1 MRGKC
6 YIFSAPSGSGKST
19 IIGKLMQHAELNL
32 CFSIS
37 ATSRAP
43 RGTEKNGVEYF
54 FLTPQ
59 EFREKISR
67 GEFLEYEEVYP
78 DYFYG
83 TLLEQV
89 ENLLDQGKNVMFDV
103 DVKGGINIKKHY
115 ADQAVSFFI
124 QAPSLQVLEQ
134 RLRSRATDSEEMIQK
149 RLGKAEYEMTFAP
162 QFDHI
167 IVNDNLDNAV
177 QQVYNIIG

>member
-19 IIGKLMQHAELNL
+19 IIGKLMQHPELNL

-43 RGTEKNGVEYF
+43 RGTEQNGKEYF

-59 EFREKISR
+59 EFRDRIAQ
-67 GEFLEYEEVYP
+67 GAFLEYEEVYP
-78 DYFYG
+78 DHFYG

-89 ENLLDQGKNVMFDV
+89 ENLLDQGRNVMFDV
-103 DVKGGINIKKHY
+103 DVKGGLNIKKHY

-124 QAPSLQVLEQ
+124 QAPSMEILEQ
-134 RLRSRATDSEEMIQK
+134 RLRARATDSEEMILK

-167 IVNDNLDNAV
+167 IVNDNLDSAV
-177 QQVYNIIG
+177 QQVYNIIS

>member
-6 YIFSAPSGSGKST
+6 YIFSAPSGAGKST
-19 IIGKLMQHAELNL
+19 IIGRLMQHSELNL

-59 EFREKISR
+59 EFKNKIEQ
-67 GEFLEYEEVYP
+67 GAFLEYEEVYP

-89 ENLLDQGKNVMFDV
+89 ENLLNQGKNVMFDV

-124 QAPSLQVLEQ
+124 QTPSMEVLEQ

-149 RLGKAEYEMTFAP
+149 RLGKAQYEMTFAP

-167 IVNDNLDNAV
+167 IVNDSLDSAV
-177 QQVYNIIG
+177 QQVYNIIN

>member
-1 MRGKC
+1 
-6 YIFSAPSGSGKST
+6 
-19 IIGKLMQHAELNL
+19 MQHPELNL

-43 RGTEKNGVEYF
+43 RGTEQNGKEYF

-59 EFREKISR
+59 EFRDRIAQ
-67 GEFLEYEEVYP
+67 GAFLEYEEVYP
-78 DYFYG
+78 DHFYG

-89 ENLLDQGKNVMFDV
+89 ENLLDQGRNVMFDV
-103 DVKGGINIKKHY
+103 DVKGGLNIKKHY

-124 QAPSLQVLEQ
+124 QAPSMEILEQ
-134 RLRSRATDSEEMIQK
+134 RLRARATDSEEMILK
-149 RLGKAEYEMTFAP
+149 RLGKAEYEMTFAQ

-167 IVNDNLDNAV
+167 IVNDNLDSAV
-177 QQVYNIIG
+177 QQVYNIIS